1 MNQLVKTARRDLWD
15 DWIVFKKND
24 ITNPALQLKKQGAN
38 FKNEQFSEFTYRPHS
53 FSPPS
58 MQEFYEGVINGIIKR
73 QQLNLYKGEYFYYLE
88 LQTCLHEFIKLL
100 NFRADILI
108 EVFQS
113 ITGLNLSKEQFP
125 NIVLPCASCG
135 MYIYIT
141 YHCKKCFSAFYCD
154 KTCKRD
160 HKPKHQADCPS
171 KISITPSILYALQ
184 VEIHCGGDLG
194 DDVQIFFEYEKRI
207 SLKYRGIKFMAN
219 LYKVLVKNIWLK
231 KWYHIVED
239 KDTHSID
246 LRYNE
251 KIEPTDKNDKPESFS
266 LYDASIQGEEDLYLK
281 MPVIQELRVI
291 FLNQGAILQD
301 IIKETYE
308 VYTHYIHVYYFP
320 C

>member
-1 MNQLVKTARRDLWD
+1 MNRAPKPVLKRDLWE
-15 DWIVFKKND
+15 DWILFKKND
-24 ITNPALQLKKQGAN
+24 MTNPTLQLKKQGAN
-38 FKNEQFSEFTYRPHS
+38 FKNEQFSEFTYRPNS

-58 MQEFYEGVINGIIKR
+58 MQEFYESVINGVIKR
-73 QQLNLYKGEYFYYLE
+73 HQLALYKGDFNYYLE

-135 MYIYIT
+135 MFIYIN

-154 KTCKRD
+154 KTCK
-160 HKPKHQADCPS
+160 KNNKAKHMVECPT
-171 KISITPSILYALQ
+171 KVPITPSILYALQ
-184 VEIHCGGDLG
+184 VEIHGGGDLG
-194 DDVQIFFEYEKRI
+194 DDVQIFFEYEKRL
-207 SLKYRGIKFMAN
+207 SLKYRGMKFITN
-219 LYKVLVKNIWLK
+219 IYKVFMKNIWLK
-231 KWYHIVED
+231 RWYQIIEE
-239 KDTHSID
+239 KDTMSIY
-246 LRYNE
+246 LKYNE
-251 KIEPTDKNDKPESFS
+251 KAEQIEKNDKENAS
-266 LYDASIQGEEDLYLK
+266 LYDTSIQGEEDLYLK

-308 VYTHYIHVYYFP
+308 LYTHYIHIYYFP